1 MTSQEDFLRVPSG
14 IAGLDEI
21 VRGGFLQG
29 QSYLVRGG
37 PGTGKTTL
45 AAHFARAGVEAGE
58 RVLWLALSEPAFAV
72 KRNALAMGLDLETV
86 TFLDLAPGPELFR
99 EQKSYEVFTPSEVEL
114 APLSRT
120 IQEAVESARPARVV
134 VDSVSQ
140 LQFLTPDLFHF
151 HRQIVSLLRFLTGA
165 GATVLL
171 TSEASARAPDEEVQF
186 LVDGVIELEAQGLD
200 RRLQVRKWR
209 GAPFRPGW
217 HSYDLTG
224 AGMSVYPKLD
234 PKGRKREFALEFFPS
249 GIPALDELLQGGLT
263 RGTVTL
269 ISGPSGVGK
278 TTLGLQFMK
287 EAASRGERSVVFHFE
302 EAERTIIGRAES
314 INIPIGRM
322 IEEGNL
328 RLERIEPLQLS
339 SEQFAFM
346 VREEVEERGA
356 MMVMI
361 DSVAGYR
368 LSLRGGDVA
377 SSLHELTQYLGNMG
391 VTTLV
396 VAEVEKITGDF
407 QITEAGISYL
417 ADNVIFLRYFE
428 ANGQIRK
435 AIGVMKKR
443 LSDFEKSLRELEI
456 TKYGIKVGPP
466 LVAFRGLLTG
476 TPELIEPGAAPR
488 A

>member
-1 MTSQEDFLRVPSG
+1 MTAHTPSCRLSSG
-14 IAGLDEI
+14 IVGLDEI
-21 VRGGFLQG
+21 VLGGFLPG

-37 PGTGKTTL
+37 PGTGKTTV

-58 RVLWLALSEPAFAV
+58 GVLWLALSEPPGAV
-72 KRNALAMGLDLETV
+72 TRNASTMGLDLTEV
-86 TFLDLAPGPELFR
+86 SFLDLTPGPELFR
-99 EQKSYEVFTPSEVEL
+99 DQKSYEIFAPSEVEFG
-114 APLSRT
+114 PLSQT
-120 IQEAVESARPARVV
+120 IQEAIASASPVRVV

-151 HRQIVSLLRFLTGA
+151 YRQLVSLLRFLTAA

-171 TSEASARAPDEEVQF
+171 TSEASTRAPDDEVQF
-186 LVDGVIELEAQGLD
+186 VVDGVIDLETQGID
-200 RRLQVRKWR
+200 RRLRVKKWR

-217 HSYDLTG
+217 HAYELSSK
-224 AGMSVYPKLD
+224 GMWVFPKLD
-234 PKGRKREFALEFFPS
+234 PTARRREFELETLSS

-302 EAERTIIGRAES
+302 EAARTIIGRAEGV
-314 INIPIGRM
+314 NIPVSRM
-322 IEEGNL
+322 IKEGNL
-328 RLERIEPLQLS
+328 RLQGIEPLQLS
-339 SEQFAFM
+339 ADQFAFI
-346 VREEVEERGA
+346 VREEVEERGTT
-356 MMVMI
+356 MVMI
-361 DSVAGYR
+361 DSIAGYR

-391 VTTLV
+391 VTTLIL
-396 VAEVEKITGDF
+396 AEVEKVTGDF

-428 ANGQIRK
+428 TNGQIRK
-435 AIGVMKKR
+435 AIGVLKKR
-443 LSDFEKSLRELEI
+443 LSDFEKSVRELEI
-456 TKYGIKVGPP
+456 TRYGIKVGPP

-476 TPELIEPGAAPR
+476 TPELGGQGDPLR
-488 A
+488 S